1 MAFCSRT
8 IHDGRCCC
16 IHKVATGSTCPA
28 CTQPG
33 LVLSAPAQQAPAGP
47 QPLAPLEPLFA
58 GGFNLGGQSVTRGDG
73 LIMPTLVWTYADMTG
88 QQVLTHRCRACGIVD
103 AVAPIAFPF
112 QDDVVDRLGDI
123 WQTGINMALSEALN
137 HRAAA
142 QQAEGEPPDNVV
154 DLRPLGPTIVTDVD
168 PSDG

>member
-1 MAFCSRT
+1 MAFCSRP

-33 LVLSAPAQQAPAGP
+33 LVLSAPSQPQQGQP
-47 QPLAPLEPLFA
+47 QPLTPLEPIFA

-88 QQVLTHRCRACGIVD
+88 QQTLTHRCRACGIVD
-103 AVAPIAFPF
+103 ALAPIAFPF
-112 QDDVVDRLGDI
+112 TEDVVDRLGDI

-137 HRAAA
+137 HRAAVA
-142 QQAEGEPPDNVV
+142 PADTDAPEPADEVAPDNVI
-154 DLRPLGPTIVTDVD
+154 DLRPPA
-168 PSDG
+168 PPE